1 MSRYTGPKWK
11 ISRRL
16 RFSILETGDELKKRP
31 YAPGPQ
37 GNNKKKK
44 VSMKKLL
51 IKHAPAIVI
60 SFAAFVLLVGV
71 LLAVFQAKEELVQY
85 TIKDENVYMYVQD
98 MRMDFYS
105 TITLDHEENITKL
118 YIDEEYEMD
127 MGTEP
132 LYYENKE
139 EVIFPNTMSVILPVE
154 GKMQRK
160 LNRYTTINGEG
171 IQAIISN
178 QNLKYA
184 LTNGFVYDGSNLYF
198 FVEKG
203 TLSWGTNKAELSPMS
218 MVSCYYQGDL
228 SIYDYEK
235 NEAVLYENVTDDVI
249 MTFEDYSVNL
259 SYDSVAVDNSS
270 FLLHKNIEKL
280 AALEK

>member
-1 MSRYTGPKWK
+1 MKQTN
-11 ISRRL
+11 
-16 RFSILETGDELKKRP
+16 E
-31 YAPGPQ
+31 
-37 GNNKKKK
+37 NKKKK
-44 VSMKKLL
+44 VSIKKLI
-51 IKHAPAIVI
+51 IKHAPTIVI

-118 YIDEEYEMD
+118 YIDEEYEMN

-203 TLSWGTNKAELSPMS
+203 TLSWGTNKIELSPMS

-259 SYDSVAVDNSS
+259 SYDSVAVNNSS

>member
-1 MSRYTGPKWK
+1 MKQTK
-11 ISRRL
+11 
-16 RFSILETGDELKKRP
+16 E
-31 YAPGPQ
+31 
-37 GNNKKKK
+37 NKKKK
-44 VSMKKLL
+44 VSLKK
-51 IKHAPAIVI
+51 IIHKHAPAIVI
-60 SFAAFVLLVGV
+60 SFAAFVILVGV
-71 LLAVFQAKEELVQY
+71 LLAVFQAKEKLVQY

-105 TITLDHEENITKL
+105 TITLDHEDNVTKL

-139 EVIFPNTMSVILPVE
+139 EVIFPNVMSVIFPLE
-154 GKMQRK
+154 GKSQKK
-160 LNRYTTINGEG
+160 LNRFTTVNGEG

-184 LTNGFVYDGSNLYF
+184 LVDGFIYDGGNLYF

-203 TLSWGTNKAELSPMS
+203 TLTWGTNKIELSPMS
-218 MVSCYYQGDL
+218 MVDCYYQGDL

-249 MTFEDYSVNL
+249 ITFDDYSVNL
-259 SYDSVAVDNSS
+259 SYDSVAVDDSS

-280 AALEK
+280 ATLEK

>member
-1 MSRYTGPKWK
+1 
-11 ISRRL
+11 
-16 RFSILETGDELKKRP
+16 
-31 YAPGPQ
+31 
-37 GNNKKKK
+37 
-44 VSMKKLL
+44 
-51 IKHAPAIVI
+51 
-60 SFAAFVLLVGV
+60 
-71 LLAVFQAKEELVQY
+71 
-85 TIKDENVYMYVQD
+85 
-98 MRMDFYS
+98 
-105 TITLDHEENITKL
+105 
-118 YIDEEYEMD
+118 MD

-203 TLSWGTNKAELSPMS
+203 TLSWGTNKIELSPMS